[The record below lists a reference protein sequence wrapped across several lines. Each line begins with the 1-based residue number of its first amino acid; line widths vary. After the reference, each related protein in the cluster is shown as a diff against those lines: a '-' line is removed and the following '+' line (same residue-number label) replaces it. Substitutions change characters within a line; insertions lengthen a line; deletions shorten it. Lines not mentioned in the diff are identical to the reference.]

1 MRFAMALDL
10 SIVGKSGTP
19 FSFDY
24 RWQDAALY
32 ALGVGAKRTELDFLY
47 EARGPKVLPSFVSAA
62 NYAALGEAID
72 RVGANKAMLV
82 HGGQK
87 MVFHALPKA
96 SGRLVS
102 ASTVRAVYDL
112 KRLAQ
117 MVVDIETRD
126 EANELVAVA
135 TASIILRGEGGFGGD
150 APVKEPAAAAV
161 PKDLAPEFSIEETTS
176 LEQALLFR
184 LSGDLN
190 PLHADPEFAAEVGF
204 TQGPILHGLATYGF
218 MVRHVIQGACGGD
231 AARLHMI
238 DGQFRKPVWP
248 GDTLV
253 TLGWQIQPGLWALQ
267 VKVKER
273 DEAVITGAWAQTG

>member
-1 MRFAMALDL
+1 MALDL
-10 SIVGKSGTP
+10 SILGIAGTP

-32 ALGVGAKRTELDFLY
+32 ALGVGAKRNELEFLY
-47 EARGPKVLPSFVSAA
+47 EGLGPKVLPSFVSAA
-62 NYAALGEAID
+62 NYPALGESID
-72 RVGANKAMLV
+72 RLGANKAMLV

-87 MVFHALPKA
+87 MVFHKLPKP

-102 ASTVRAVYDL
+102 ASTVRVVYDL

-117 MVVDIETRD
+117 MIVDIETRD
-126 EANELVAVA
+126 EEGALVAA
-135 TASIILRGEGGFGGD
+135 CTSSIILRGEGGFGGD
-150 APVKEPAAAAV
+150 PPAKEPAPASV
-161 PKDLAPEFSIEETTS
+161 PKDRAPDFSIEEATS

-190 PLHADPEFAAEVGF
+190 PLHADPAFAAEVGF

-218 MVRHVIQGACGGD
+218 LVRHAIQGACGGD
-231 AARLHMI
+231 PAALHVI

-248 GDTLV
+248 GDTLI
-253 TLGWQIQPGLWALQ
+253 TSGWQLQPGLWALQ

-273 DEAVITGAWAQTG
+273 DEAVITGGWAQTRQTQ